1 MQLENADAGVGG
13 KPHREGGL
21 PQKLEPGH
29 KNYGGATKV
38 CHRPQEST
46 REHMIQ
52 IQMQIQIQIQM
63 QIPLAALMMMIK
75 LTISRNTVMM
85 MIMMM
90 MMMFVGVVDHLQP
103 SMMMTTSLNMIVM
116 MMMVM
121 LVMLVKFVGV
131 VDHLRDLLCLWP
143 LPPAAC
149 AGWQPLVS
157 SS

>member
-52 IQMQIQIQIQM
+52 IQI
-63 QIPLAALMMMIK
+63 A
-75 LTISRNTVMM
+75 NT
-85 MIMMM
+85 
-90 MMMFVGVVDHLQP
+90 DTNTDAN
-103 SMMMTTSLNMIVM
+103 TTCSPHDDDQTDNITEHSYDDDYDDDDDVCW
-116 MMMVM
+116 
-121 LVMLVKFVGV
+121 G
-131 VDHLRDLLCLWP
+131 C
-143 LPPAAC
+143 
-149 AGWQPLVS
+149 
-157 SS
+157 

>member
-1 MQLENADAGVGG
+1 MNHIGHILALHVNHNVGTQKFQLDTWENLLRRKMRMQLENADAGVGG

-63 QIPLAALMMMIK
+63 NNKAK
-75 LTISRNTVMM
+75 W
-85 MIMMM
+85 
-90 MMMFVGVVDHLQP
+90 GE
-103 SMMMTTSLNMIVM
+103 
-116 MMMVM
+116 
-121 LVMLVKFVGV
+121 
-131 VDHLRDLLCLWP
+131 
-143 LPPAAC
+143 LPIH
-149 AGWQPLVS
+149 
-157 SS
+157 